1 MPTPALAPHAL
12 LAAVDARQV
21 WQTIVGG
28 PSHADVG
35 DAQID
40 VTAEVRGAERAG
52 LVALGEM
59 TAGGRRW
66 RLTTTG
72 ETELARL
79 ASGAARAGPEGPA
92 DPGVLYLAETFGVV
106 TTSRP
111 EGPLAPVL
119 EMLHRRAVAAK
130 VAHDLGDENDG
141 VVEELLHVV
150 MRLRDG
156 EEEAA

>member
-1 MPTPALAPHAL
+1 MDHPALSPHAL
-12 LAAVDARQV
+12 LAAVDARHV
-21 WQTIVGG
+21 WQPVDDG
-28 PSHADVG
+28 PSLADVG
-35 DAQID
+35 DAQVD
-40 VTAEVRGAERAG
+40 VTAEVRAAERAG
-52 LVALGEM
+52 LIVLGAE

-79 ASGAARAGPEGPA
+79 ASGAARAEPDGPMDA
-92 DPGVLYLAETFGVV
+92 GVRYLAELGLV

-119 EMLHRRAVAAK
+119 RMLHRRAVAAAQ
-130 VAHDLGDENDG
+130 AHQDGDRHDD
-141 VVEELLHVV
+141 VVTELYDVV

-156 EEEAA
+156 EGEAA